1 MSFLKNLQAA
11 HPKSLD
17 EFHLLA
23 AYSAMA
29 SFSRGFGRHIFVPR
43 TASQTCAQQFMARIT
58 HTTARGPTI
67 IQATRSFHI
76 STSLRAATQQ
86 TASKKQSSPARQKP
100 NAMTIAPPSAPLPT
114 IPHPTVALSVT
125 EKLAQRGQ
133 ETVLYEGPSHF
144 WLRVSSLS
152 ASVFCMSY
160 VGIQY
165 WSVVAFPPEGLAW
178 WVPHLFVPI
187 IMVMGAAGGW
197 FALSTAHIIRS
208 IKAVPKSMVP
218 QSYLK
223 GGKAKKTQE
232 EEKSLVALNAS
243 PIALDISLSS
253 VIPFMPAKR
262 IIAAP
267 EEVFLPFKMQS
278 TPLGMGVI
286 AGPPA
291 PKRTGGVMDTI
302 AAPFGA
308 LGRAFS
314 GPFMG
319 LRRGLLREG
328 FAKIK
333 IKDKAYKIDI
343 SGGKVLDQGKI
354 LDHVVA
360 FRPNRFS
367 RVPQIW

>member
-1 MSFLKNLQAA
+1 MHPAA
-11 HPKSLD
+11 
-17 EFHLLA
+17 
-23 AYSAMA
+23 
-29 SFSRGFGRHIFVPR
+29 V
-43 TASQTCAQQFMARIT
+43 
-58 HTTARGPTI
+58 
-67 IQATRSFHI
+67 
-76 STSLRAATQQ
+76 
-86 TASKKQSSPARQKP
+86 
-100 NAMTIAPPSAPLPT
+100 
-114 IPHPTVALSVT
+114 LSIT

-208 IKAVPKSMVP
+208 IKAVPKSMLP
-218 QSYLK
+218 KTYLT
-223 GGKAKKTQE
+223 GGKAKKTKE
-232 EEKSLVALNAS
+232 EERSLVALNAS
-243 PIALDISLSS
+243 PVALDISLSS
-253 VIPFMPAKR
+253 VMPFMPAKR

-278 TPLGMGVI
+278 TPLGMGLT
-286 AGPPA
+286 AAPAA
-291 PKRTGGVMDTI
+291 PKRTGGFMDTL
-302 AAPFGA
+302 AMPFDA
-308 LGRAFS
+308 LGRAVR

-333 IKDKAYKIDI
+333 VKDKNYKIDI
-343 SGGKVLDQGKI
+343 TGGKVLDQGKI